1 MGGINLSMKTF
12 ILDSNIPLHDSNA
25 LYHFG
30 ESEVV
35 FPAIVLQEVDGKKRE
50 QNEIGRNAR
59 QFART
64 IKKLRR
70 AHEGELSTGVP
81 LENGGTFR
89 IELNHISY
97 EKMQEVFG
105 EKTNDNRIL
114 AVVMNLK
121 NEMEEKLS
129 DEIRAKL
136 DKLKKDFLNKK
147 MDGAEYWDAYYNLTG
162 RLFTLVSNDSL
173 VVAKADALLL
183 KVEEYDNDRV
193 ENLDTVHKGY
203 HEVFVPSEFIDQFY
217 KKEYL
222 DLKEIESHIK
232 SSIQIGKDDKL
243 EDFVFMQDF
252 LILKDLQGSK
262 QSGLGRV
269 IRQGNTAKLVKL
281 VLDEI
286 DNEYKEKGI
295 ANPGI
300 YGINPKN
307 VEQRMFMELLM
318 DPNVTL
324 IVAMGPAGTG
334 KTLLALAAALQ
345 QTDVDG
351 VYRKTL
357 AARPIIPMG
366 KDIGYLPGD
375 KDEKLRQWMQ
385 PIYDNLEFLLGIEK
399 EESTYQ
405 DEEGKKRKTVDEKIK
420 QLNIELE
427 ALTYMRGRTIPYQI
441 GLFDEAQNMSGF
453 EAKTSLTRSGL
464 GSKFILLG
472 DPEQID
478 HPYLDSTNNALTYVA
493 DKMKAEPNVGII
505 RLSKTERSP
514 LAERA
519 AKLL

>member
-1 MGGINLSMKTF
+1 MKTF
-12 ILDSNIPLHDSNA
+12 ILDANIPLHDSNA
-25 LYHFG
+25 IYNFG
-30 ESEVV
+30 DSEVV
-35 FPAIVLQEVDGKKRE
+35 IPAIVLEETDSKKRE
-50 QNEIGRNAR
+50 QTEVGRNAR
-59 QFART
+59 QFARN
-64 IKKLRR
+64 IKKLRKDY
-70 AHEGELSTGVP
+70 EGELSTGVP

-89 IELNHISY
+89 IELNHVSFK
-97 EKMQEVFG
+97 KMQEAFG

-121 NEMEEKLS
+121 EEMEAKLS
-129 DEIRAKL
+129 DTTKKKL
-136 DKLKKDFLNKK
+136 ELLKKDFIQKK
-147 MDGAEYWDAYYNLTG
+147 MSGAEYWDAYYELTG
-162 RLFTLVSNDSL
+162 RLFTLISNDNL
-173 VVAKADALLL
+173 VVAKADTLLL

-193 ENLDTVHKGY
+193 ENLDSVHKGY
-203 HEVFVPSEFIDQFY
+203 HEVFVPSALINKFY
-217 KKEYL
+217 KEDEL
-222 DLKEIESHIK
+222 NLKEVEGYIKES
-232 SSIQIGKDDKL
+232 IGIGENDKL

-252 LILKDLQGSK
+252 LILKDNEGTK

-269 IRQGNTAKLVKL
+269 IRQGNSAKLVKL

-295 ANPGI
+295 VNPGI
-300 YGINPKN
+300 YGITPKN
-307 VEQRMFMELLM
+307 VEQRMLLELLM
-318 DPNVTL
+318 DPNVSL
-324 IVAMGPAGTG
+324 IIAMGPAGTG

-345 QTDVDG
+345 QTEIDN
-351 VYRKTL
+351 VYRKTI

-385 PIYDNLEFLLGIEK
+385 PIYDNLEFLLGLEK
-399 EESTYQ
+399 EESTYE
-405 DEEGKKRKTVDEKIK
+405 DDEGKRRKTVDEKIK
-420 QLNIELE
+420 HLNIELE
-427 ALTYMRGRTIPYQI
+427 ALTYMRGRTVPYQLGI
-441 GLFDEAQNMSGF
+441 FDEAQNMSGF
-453 EAKTSLTRSGL
+453 EGKTTITRAGL
-464 GSKFILLG
+464 GAKMILLG